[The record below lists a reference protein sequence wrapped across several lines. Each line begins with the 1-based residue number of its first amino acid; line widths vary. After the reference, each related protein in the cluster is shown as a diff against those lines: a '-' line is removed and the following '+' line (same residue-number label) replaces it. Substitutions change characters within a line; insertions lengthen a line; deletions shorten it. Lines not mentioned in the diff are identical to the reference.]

1 MISFLRHTC
10 TMCTYFLQAD
20 TNLNFEQSCGKY
32 RCYSGC
38 SEREANIDCF
48 CEMLVIFDLLK
59 YMILFHGKV
68 SLLLPSTIKLIIVA
82 GVHNNLTVL
91 QRRVVR

>member
-1 MISFLRHTC
+1 MDNTDVIVVVLR
-10 TMCTYFLQAD
+10 
-20 TNLNFEQSCGKY
+20 GKQK
-32 RCYSGC
+32 
-38 SEREANIDCF
+38 IDCF

-68 SLLLPSTIKLIIVA
+68 SLLPPSTIGIIIVA